1 MRYDEIREHV
11 RDHFRQLLRE
21 TQEDIASGG
30 PMPAARLE
38 ALRASEGL
46 AEGDPEAWAGLVSE
60 GGSDGLLR
68 GFCEAR
74 GIDEGALS
82 EEHRDW
88 LLGALQSGHR
98 AYAREAL
105 TYSASLDQFDLRDT
119 VPAPVTPAPAVNETD
134 EPKCSEVTAKYLTEL
149 SHVGAH
155 AAKTESE
162 KQDALA
168 LMSDICEDKPVA
180 LMSKADAQRVKDVL
194 LRLPR
199 NRNKAAQTRG
209 KTLAEMLEVKGVQV
223 ISARTANAYLSAMQT
238 FFKWA
243 VDNGYADV
251 NIFTGTRFKGAK
263 KSKDGERTAFSTDQ
277 LRTIYR
283 QLTLNPDGLVNK
295 YEHKWGTLIGMFT
308 GMRLNEVAQLEVGD
322 IREVNGVW
330 CIDVTEDGDDNKR
343 LKNASSQRRVPIH
356 DRLLACGL
364 LDFVEQQRASGSARL
379 FPGLSYSK
387 QNGYG
392 RNVGRWFNEKFLP
405 SLDMKHPG
413 LVFHSLRHTMVTRLG
428 QSDAADIKVKAIV
441 GHAQSGVTWNTYFKD
456 GFLPEQLRETINKFD
471 F

>member
-1 MRYDEIREHV
+1 
-11 RDHFRQLLRE
+11 
-21 TQEDIASGG
+21 
-30 PMPAARLE
+30 MPAARLD

-46 AEGDPEAWAGLVSE
+46 AGGDPEAWAGLVSA

-74 GIDEGALS
+74 GIDESALS

-88 LLGALQSGHR
+88 LLEALQSGHR

-105 TYSASLDQFDLRDT
+105 TYSASLGEMDLRDT
-119 VPAPVTPAPAVNETD
+119 VPTHSAPAPAAVEPNA
-134 EPKCSEVTAKYLTEL
+134 PKCSDVTAKYMAEL
-149 SHVGAH
+149 NHVGAH

-168 LMSDICEDKPVA
+168 LMADICEDKPVA
-180 LMSKADAQRVKDVL
+180 LMTKADAQRVKAVL

-209 KTLAEMLEVKGVQV
+209 KTLAEMLEIKGVQV

-243 VDNGYADV
+243 VDNGYAPE
-251 NIFTGTRFKGAK
+251 NIFTGTRFKGAT
-263 KSKDGERTAFSTDQ
+263 KSKDGERLAFSPDQ
-277 LRTIYR
+277 LRTMFR
-283 QLTLNPDGLVNK
+283 HLTDNPDGLVNK
-295 YEHKWGTLIGMFT
+295 DEHKWGTLIGMFT

-322 IREVNGVW
+322 FREVGGVW

-343 LKNASSQRRVPIH
+343 LKNASSHRRVPIH

-364 LDFVEQQRASGSARL
+364 LDFVDQHRTTGSTRL
-379 FPGLSYSK
+379 FPSLSYSK

-392 RNVGRWFNEKFLP
+392 RNIGRWFNEKFLP

-428 QSDAADIKVKAIV
+428 QSDAVDIKVKAIV

-456 GFLPEQLRETINKFD
+456 GFLPAQLREAINKFD